1 MAISLFLLVAVLSCL
16 SYATFTP
23 YHVYV
28 TLTGDPT
35 EMQLTFTTTSNPP
48 DAKIDYSPTSDPS
61 KLQTVYASNADT
73 NHFITP
79 YLRSEYITSVTL
91 TGLTP
96 QTEYAYSIYCD
107 KKKPAN
113 AKYVFKT
120 LPDANDTVNIVL
132 YGDMGYKGA
141 ILISNSTG
149 GLHSWASKYEMDF
162 IVHYGDLAYNLAS
175 ENGTI
180 GDLFMHNLEPISSR
194 IPYVVTAGNH
204 EFMELRNSE
213 ILYRNWFVGQ
223 TALGTRSASPDPVMW
238 HSYDIGNYLH
248 MIGIN
253 SEAYCEE
260 TNKLAAQIAWLEK
273 DLTMVRARDIQ
284 PWVIVYG
291 HRQMYDGGYNTF
303 HAQLMRFGAQCT
315 DSSRTNCDV
324 SKVCFSG
331 VNCAYSLEALFTQ
344 FKVDIYFCGHMHAY
358 NRMLPI
364 SPSLEY
370 ESQEMNV
377 HYNPQNPI
385 YILSGAAG
393 LEEIPTLEHTHS
405 HPKARNLK
413 DGNGG
418 ASIFFNMANHSFT
431 SLSVYNNSVLQL
443 RQIMLNNEV
452 MDELWVIKDPALP
465 PWNLTTPFNLD
476 PANSTSCD
484 Q

>member
-1 MAISLFLLVAVLSCL
+1 MAISLFLLVALLICL
-16 SYATFTP
+16 CSATLAP

-48 DAKIDYSPTSDPS
+48 SAKIVYSPSYDPS
-61 KLQTVYASNADT
+61 KTLTVKASASDT
-73 NHFITP
+73 THFITP

-91 TGLTP
+91 PNLLP
-96 QTEYAYSIYCD
+96 QTEYSYSVYCD
-107 KKKPAN
+107 STKPAD
-113 AKYVFKT
+113 ASFVFKT

-141 ILISNSTG
+141 ILISNTTG
-149 GLHSWASKYEMDF
+149 GLNAWADRYGMDF

-180 GDLFMHNLEPISSR
+180 GDLFMHNLQPISTK

-204 EFMELRNSE
+204 EFMELRKSE
-213 ILYRNWFVGQ
+213 TLYRNWFVGQ
-223 TALGTRSASPDPVMW
+223 TPLGTRSGSTDPVMW
-238 HSYDIGNYLH
+238 HSYDIGTQLH

-253 SEAYCEE
+253 TEAYCEE
-260 TNKLAAQIAWLEK
+260 TDKIAAQMAWLEK
-273 DLTMVRARDIQ
+273 DLTMVRARSVQ

-291 HRQMYDGGYNTF
+291 HRQIYDGGFNTF
-303 HAQLMRFGAQCT
+303 HAQLMRLGAQCT
-315 DSSRTNCDV
+315 DSSRTNCDMA
-324 SKVCFSG
+324 KICFSG

-364 SPSLEY
+364 SSSQVY

-393 LEEIPTLEHTHS
+393 LEEIPTLGHDHKE
-405 HPKARNLK
+405 RNLK

-418 ASIFFNMANHSFT
+418 ASVFFNMVNHSFT
-431 SLSVYNNSVLQL
+431 AMSVYNNSVIQL

-452 MDELWVIKDPALP
+452 MDELWVIKDPNLP
-465 PWNLTTPFNLD
+465 PWNLTTPFKLD
-476 PANSTSCD
+476 AANSTSCD